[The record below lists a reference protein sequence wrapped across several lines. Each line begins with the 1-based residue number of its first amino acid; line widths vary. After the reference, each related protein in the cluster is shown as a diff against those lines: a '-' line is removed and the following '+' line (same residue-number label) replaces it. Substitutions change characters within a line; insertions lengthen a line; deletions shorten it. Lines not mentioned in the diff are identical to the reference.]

1 MQESNAQPKAGKASR
16 IKPQKP
22 RPNFPL
28 FPHASRKWAKVIR
41 GKTHYFGSWDDPHG
55 AETDYL
61 AVADDLHAGR
71 VPRPSDS
78 SGTGPTI
85 RNICN
90 AFMRS
95 KRAVLDAGNL
105 SPRTFVD
112 YDGVCK
118 RLLEEFGTNRIVA
131 DLRPDDFERLYSRL
145 IEKHAITSIGASITM
160 TRSVF
165 KYAFESDL
173 IDKPIKYGPTFRS
186 PSKTDIRKAKAKS
199 KHQNGSRAFEAAQI
213 QSMLKKA
220 SPQLK
225 AMILLGINGGMGNTD
240 CASLPLSALDL
251 KRGWL
256 DFPRPKTGIER
267 RIPLWPETVEAL
279 KKAIAIRKEPA
290 NPDNAGVVFLT
301 RLGQRW
307 VRYEVV
313 ETTTYGKK
321 EISARQDDAIAKAA
335 ANLLRDLGIK
345 RPGLSFYSLR
355 HTFETI
361 AGGARDQVA
370 VDAIMGHID
379 GSMAAT
385 YRQGIEIERLRA
397 VVDHVRQWLFGAA
410 PVMTVK
416 NL

>member
-1 MQESNAQPKAGKASR
+1 MQKSNAQPQVGKAR
-16 IKPQKP
+16 RPKPPKP
-22 RPNFPL
+22 RSDFPL
-28 FPHASRKWAKVIR
+28 FPHASGKWAKVIR
-41 GKTHYFGSWDDPHG
+41 GKTHYFGRWDDPHG
-55 AETDYL
+55 AESDYS

-71 VPRPSDS
+71 LPRANGNGS
-78 SGTGPTI
+78 TIGPMI
-85 RNICN
+85 RDICN

-95 KRAVLDAGNL
+95 KRAVLDAGKL

-118 RLLEEFGTNRIVA
+118 WLLEEFGANRTLA
-131 DLRPDDFERLYSRL
+131 DLRPSDFERLYGRL
-145 IEKHAITSIGASITM
+145 IEKHAVTSIGGWITM

-173 IDKPIKYGPTFRS
+173 IDKPVKYGPTFRS
-186 PSKTDIRKAKAKS
+186 PSTADIRKAKAKS
-199 KHQNGSRAFEAAQI
+199 KHLNGGRTFEAAQI
-213 QSMLKKA
+213 RAMLKKT

-240 CASLPLSALDL
+240 CASLPQSAVDL

-256 DFPRPKTGIER
+256 DYPRPKTGVDR
-267 RIPLWPETVEAL
+267 RIPLWPETIQAL
-279 KKAIAIRKEPA
+279 QTALRTRKEPS
-290 NPDNAGVVFLT
+290 NPADSSIVFLT

-313 ETTTYGKK
+313 ETTNYGKK

-335 ANLLRDLGIK
+335 AGLLKELGMK

-355 HTFETI
+355 HTFETV
-361 AGGARDQVA
+361 AGGCRDQVA

-379 GSMAAT
+379 PSIAAT
-385 YRQGIEIERLRA
+385 YRHGIEDKRLRS
-397 VVDHVRQWLFGAA
+397 VVDHVRQWLFGTNGREQ
-410 PVMTVK
+410 PRG
-416 NL
+416 